1 MHPGGGHV
9 EEGVIVGGAPI
20 GHRGGRIVDA
30 GDGDRDG
37 GAGAAAVAVRGGV
50 GERVG
55 GGGSNRERVE
65 HPVRIVA
72 VGAVG
77 VQLQQ
82 RPGGKGDGGTD
93 VGGRAG
99 EGGDYQQI
107 ESVRHGVF
115 RKQLGSGHVEEG
127 VLVAAAPTGHTGG
140 FIVVV
145 VDGVRDAPAGAAFAS
160 TPLFRSER
168 VGGGGS
174 NRERVEH
181 PVRVVAVGAVGVQ
194 LQQRPGGK
202 GDGGTDVGGR
212 AVDRG
217 DYRSEERRGG
227 SVVGCQGGGGHQE
240 CSVDGRA
247 TSIEPR
253 GG

>member
-65 HPVRIVA
+65 RPVRI
-72 VGAVG
+72 
-77 VQLQQ
+77 
-82 RPGGKGDGGTD
+82 
-93 VGGRAG
+93 
-99 EGGDYQQI
+99 
-107 ESVRHGVF
+107 
-115 RKQLGSGHVEEG
+115 
-127 VLVAAAPTGHTGG
+127 
-140 FIVVV
+140 
-145 VDGVRDAPAGAAFAS
+145 
-160 TPLFRSER
+160 
-168 VGGGGS
+168 
-174 NRERVEH
+174 
-181 PVRVVAVGAVGVQ
+181 VAVGAVGVQ

-217 DYRSEERRGG
+217 DYQSEERRGG